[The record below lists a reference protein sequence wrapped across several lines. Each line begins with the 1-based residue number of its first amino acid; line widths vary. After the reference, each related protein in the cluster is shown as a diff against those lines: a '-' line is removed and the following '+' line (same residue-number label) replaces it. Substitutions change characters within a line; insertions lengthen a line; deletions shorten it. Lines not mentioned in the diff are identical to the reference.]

1 MGSARRNTKSS
12 GSSSEATSDRKRG
25 EARFVLCVRNKDYP
39 ASLELRKVYR
49 LLSDEQA
56 SKHHQVRVIDES
68 GEDYLYPEEYFV
80 PIKLPQAAEQAVLSE
95 HFFGGNMSN
104 KNCNTGLDDR
114 CRDESGEIRR
124 KRSDTLVGTLRREYG
139 ENFAEGFRSD
149 AKLGTVLRETKSNSL
164 SDFKKRHR

>member
-1 MGSARRNTKSS
+1 VRRNTKSS
-12 GSSSEATSDRKRG
+12 ESSSEMKRG

-80 PIKLPQAAEQAVLSE
+80 PIKLPQAAEKAVLRA
-95 HFFGGNMSN
+95 
-104 KNCNTGLDDR
+104 T
-114 CRDESGEIRR
+114 
-124 KRSDTLVGTLRREYG
+124 
-139 ENFAEGFRSD
+139 
-149 AKLGTVLRETKSNSL
+149 
-164 SDFKKRHR
+164 